1 MKTQTLKLLVVLCAA
16 LAFTPG
22 CSTFS
27 GKSPVTWEASRF
39 LSFRD
44 VYDVAYRAYLAHNV
58 RVLDGKV
65 SAKDDAEIDAA
76 WNAFRAA
83 YIVALNQASGDANKF
98 TPDNVRK
105 LANDVL
111 DMIAVTL

>member
-1 MKTQTLKLLVVLCAA
+1 MA
-16 LAFTPG
+16 TPG
-22 CSTFS
+22 CSILAP
-27 GKSPVTWEASRF
+27 KSQVTWEASRF

-44 VYDVAYRAYLAHNV
+44 VYDVAYRSYLAHNV

-65 SAKDDAEIDAA
+65 SAKDDADVDAA

-83 YIVALNQASGDANKF
+83 HIIALNQAGGDDNKF

-111 DMIAVTL
+111 DLIAATL